1 MNPEEGQLRPQI
13 MDRFG
18 LRAVVKGLTNPQQR
32 FQVYEQS
39 IFYRNNPEKLA
50 AVYAEQT
57 MALADEVNAARERLP
72 GVTLHKDA
80 VELGLSLIQQLQID
94 SSRAEISLFEAARAH
109 AAADDR
115 LEALPS
121 DVQAVALLALRQ
133 RLSQGL
139 VAFFEAQQVED
150 AKVEKLLNGTDSD

>member
-1 MNPEEGQLRPQI
+1 
-13 MDRFG
+13 
-18 LRAVVKGLTNPQQR
+18 
-32 FQVYEQS
+32 
-39 IFYRNNPEKLA
+39 
-50 AVYAEQT
+50 
-57 MALADEVNAARERLP
+57 
-72 GVTLHKDA
+72 
-80 VELGLSLIQQLQID
+80 LSLTHQEQID
-94 SSRAEISLFEAARAH
+94 TSSAELSRFEAARAH

-115 LEALPS
+115 LEAMPS